1 MDEQSFISR
10 CRDIAPVLA
19 EHASQ
24 GESIRKVPDQ
34 VYEAVLDARL
44 LPAVVPPSLGG
55 HGLGLNALCQGT
67 RELARGCPASAW
79 AMSFLMLHAWMMTR
93 FPAEGRDEFFAGG
106 TLPRAAAPLAPTG
119 RLTPTAGGFRVTG
132 RWEWATSIAHSNWVM
147 VHGIDETAEIATRF
161 AALPIEQVTIED
173 VWFTSGMRATG
184 SNAVVID
191 DVFVPETR
199 TCTGVDIQ
207 QAGAGVDDD
216 QLQQL
221 PLASVL
227 SLIASAPAVGAAEA
241 GLELY
246 AERLAE
252 RVLAY
257 SLGDRA
263 ADEPVSRSR
272 LAAVMSD
279 VTTMRS
285 AWDAAIAEIERRS
298 SEEAPTDLA
307 RVQCRLAAAAAVRS
321 SRQVL
326 GAIGEG
332 AGASVYA
339 CSHPHQRLQRD
350 VETLKGH
357 AIFDWDRT
365 TELAGRVMLGGALR
379 LTDLA

>member
-1 MDEQSFISR
+1 MDEQTFLSR

-19 EHASQ
+19 DCADQ
-24 GESIRKVPDQ
+24 GETIRRVPDQ
-34 VYEAVLDARL
+34 VYDAVVEADL
-44 LPAVVPPSLGG
+44 LAAVVPRSLGG

-79 AMSFLMLHAWMMTR
+79 SMSFLMLHAWMMTR
-93 FPAEGRDEFFAGG
+93 FPPEGRDEFFAGG
-106 TLPRAAAPLAPTG
+106 QLPRSAAPLAPTG
-119 RLTPTAGGFRVTG
+119 RLTGTEGGYRVTG

-147 VHGIDETAEIATRF
+147 VHGFDETVEFGTRF
-161 AALPIEQVTIED
+161 AALPIEDVTIED

-184 SNAVVID
+184 SNTVVLD
-191 DVFVPETR
+191 DVFVPESR
-199 TCTGVDIQ
+199 TCTGTDIQ
-207 QAGAGVDDD
+207 QSGSGVEDD
-216 QLQQL
+216 QLQLL

-227 SLIASAPAVGAAEA
+227 ALTASAPAVGAAEA
-241 GLELY
+241 GLDLY
-246 AERLAE
+246 RERLTE

-263 ADEPVSRSR
+263 AEQPVAQSR
-272 LAAVMSD
+272 LAGIMSD

-285 AWDAAIAEIERRS
+285 AWDAAISRIEELS
-298 SEEAPTDLA
+298 SVEAPTDLA
-307 RVQCRLAAAAAVRS
+307 RVECRLAAAAAVRS
-321 SRQVL
+321 SRQAL

-339 CSHPHQRLQRD
+339 SSHPHQRLQRD

-365 TELAGRVMLGGALR
+365 TELAGRVALGQALR
-379 LTDLA
+379 LTDMA